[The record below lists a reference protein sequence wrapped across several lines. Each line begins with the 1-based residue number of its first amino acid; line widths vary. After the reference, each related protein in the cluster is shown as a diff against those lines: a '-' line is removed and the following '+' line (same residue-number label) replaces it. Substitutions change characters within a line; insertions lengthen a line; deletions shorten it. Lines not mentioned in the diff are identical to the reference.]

1 MSDIGDVLKTQL
13 EGFKL
18 INEVI
23 GKHNEAIELLT
34 QNYKALAAELA
45 EIKRPTLIERILN
58 WFADHRNKREDTK

>member
-1 MSDIGDVLKTQL
+1 MSDIGDVLKTQI

-18 INEVI
+18 ITEVMR
-23 GKHNEAIELLT
+23 KHNKAIELLT
-34 QNYKALAAELA
+34 QNYKTLAVGLA